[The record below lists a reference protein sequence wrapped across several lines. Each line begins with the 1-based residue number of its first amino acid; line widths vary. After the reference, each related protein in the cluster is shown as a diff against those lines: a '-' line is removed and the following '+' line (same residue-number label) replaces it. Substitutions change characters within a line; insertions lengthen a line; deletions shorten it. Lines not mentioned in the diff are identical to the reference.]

1 MVTAQLVKELRDR
14 TGISMMD
21 CKSAL
26 VESDGDID
34 KAIEVLRKKSV
45 LKAEKKSGRATNEGA
60 IVLGSSENSAFI
72 VEVDTETD
80 FAAKDA
86 SFQAFLSELSDYCAQ
101 NNPEDLDDLNTKYK
115 DELLGIIQK
124 IGENIKVSYYEKI
137 SKQDGVVA
145 SYKHSDNKL
154 AAIVKMDSG
163 DETVGRDI
171 AMQAAAMNPI
181 ALDEES
187 VDASIIQKEIEI
199 AKEQLRQEGKPEAML
214 DNIAK
219 GKIKRFFK
227 DNTLVNQ
234 AFIKDGKISVADYVK
249 STHTDLIVT
258 GFQRIALG

>member
-26 VESDGDID
+26 MESDGDID

-60 IVLGSSENSAFI
+60 IVLGSSEHTAFI

-86 SFQAFLSELSDYCAQ
+86 SFQAFLSELSDFCAK
-101 NNPEDLDDLNTKYK
+101 NNPEDLDDLNAKYK

-124 IGENIKVSYYEKI
+124 IGENIKVSYFEKI
-137 SKQDGVVA
+137 SLEGGVVA

-171 AMQAAAMNPI
+171 AMQVAANNPMAVYPQDIDESIMNKEKEI
-181 ALDEES
+181 ALATLANEN
-187 VDASIIQKEIEI
+187 
-199 AKEQLRQEGKPEAML
+199 KPEE
-214 DNIAK
+214 IK
-219 GKIKRFFK
+219 EKIIIGKLNKFK
-227 DNTLVNQ
+227 MENSLVEQ
-234 AFIKDGKISVADYVK
+234 PFIKDPDKKIK
-249 STHTDLIVT
+249 DLLGDSKII
-258 GFQRIALG
+258 GFLRKKVGE

>member
-86 SFQAFLSELSDYCAQ
+86 SFQVFLSELSDYCAQ
-101 NNPEDLDDLNTKYK
+101 NNPEDLNDLNTKYK

-137 SKQDGVVA
+137 SMQDGVVA

-171 AMQAAAMNPI
+171 AMQVAANNPMAIYPEDIDESILNKEKEI
-181 ALDEES
+181 ALATLVNEN
-187 VDASIIQKEIEI
+187 
-199 AKEQLRQEGKPEAML
+199 KPEA
-214 DNIAK
+214 IK
-219 GKIKRFFK
+219 EKIIIGKLNKFK
-227 DNTLVNQ
+227 MENSLVEQ
-234 AFIKDGKISVADYVK
+234 PFIKDPDKKIK
-249 STHTDLIVT
+249 DLLGDSKII
-258 GFQRIALG
+258 GFLRKKVGE